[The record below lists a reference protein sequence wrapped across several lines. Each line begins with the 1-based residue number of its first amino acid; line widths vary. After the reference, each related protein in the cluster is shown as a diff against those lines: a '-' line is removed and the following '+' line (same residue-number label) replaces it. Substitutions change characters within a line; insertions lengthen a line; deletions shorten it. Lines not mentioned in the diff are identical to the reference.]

1 MVTGYEG
8 YAVPDEKYTAITTP
22 LVTNSGVRDVFI
34 VEDRFALLATGSGVD
49 VVDLHEGRVIS
60 WGFIFG
66 TEVSSVAATPTVTG
80 NLYVG
85 TTTQGVYTAPW
96 SKVRTFGAN
105 FSNQLQQTFTTS
117 STPSIS
123 ANQVNDLDV
132 VASPY
137 RLLVST
143 ASGVDFITADHL
155 GATRPLESGSL
166 RCQIT
171 SVGEGYW
178 TVVNSGVE
186 ASYDL
191 NSASGTGIIVVD
203 FEYNATASNPL
214 LPSHVVSDLTV
225 LEGSPNLLNFAT
237 TAGDLV
243 VEEQQGSEATS
254 QTKTL
259 LAGDVVSAE
268 FSQDATFDTSGMKYA
283 ATVEAV
289 SVVDVTNDTI
299 SGTHYW
305 EISPAEKFTKE
316 NTRDQA
322 LVTGTITVLRTTSV
336 A

>member
-8 YAVPDEKYTAITTP
+8 YAVPDEKYLAITTA
-22 LVTNSGVRDVFI
+22 LVTSSGVRDVF
-34 VEDRFALLATGSGVD
+34 VLEDSFALLATGSGVD
-49 VVDLHEGRVIS
+49 VVDLQEGQVVS
-60 WGFIFG
+60 SGVIFG
-66 TEVSSVAATPTVTG
+66 TEVTSVAATPTATG
-80 NLYVG
+80 NVYVG
-85 TTTQGVYTAPW
+85 TTTQGVYTVPW
-96 SKVRTFGAN
+96 YAVRRLGAD

-132 VASPY
+132 VAGPY

-143 ASGVDFITADHL
+143 ASGVDFITSDHL

-166 RCQIT
+166 RCQLT

-178 TVVNSGVE
+178 TVVNSGAE

-214 LPSHVVSDLTV
+214 LPSHVVNDLTV

-237 TAGDLV
+237 SAGDFV

-254 QTKTL
+254 QTKTP

-283 ATVEAV
+283 STADSV
-289 SVVDVTNDTI
+289 SVVDMESDTI

-305 EISPAEKFTKE
+305 TISEAEKFTKE